1 MKMEKDPEETRLE
14 TVGEEVNNVGMVGM
28 DGAVE
33 KVGEVGAVGR
43 VELMGWEEVEWV
55 GLKEEI
61 ELVEFFQYLYLGSPL
76 KSCSW
81 DVVPALVEV
90 PSYYADNHN
99 DRKSTLSHTHHRRN
113 FRTIHH
119 RRIQHQHHPPYFY
132 RMFVYSFR
140 FL

>member
-1 MKMEKDPEETRLE
+1 ME
-14 TVGEEVNNVGMVGM
+14 
-28 DGAVE
+28 GAVE
-33 KVGEVGAVGR
+33 RVREVRAVGE
-43 VELMGWEEVEWV
+43 VELMGWEEEEWV
-55 GLKEEI
+55 GLKRDI

-113 FRTIHH
+113 FRTIH
-119 RRIQHQHHPPYFY
+119 RRCIQYQHHPPYY
-132 RMFVYSFR
+132 CRMFYFVFVEKEQCKPAAR
-140 FL
+140 QHGHDQQ